1 MSGVAC
7 LEHGLTIRNTRG
19 RGRDAAG
26 RPVADRMV
34 MDVHDGSET
43 DASFSDDAMEVE
55 VEEQAM
61 ANPNDF

>member
-1 MSGVAC
+1 
-7 LEHGLTIRNTRG
+7 
-19 RGRDAAG
+19 
-26 RPVADRMV
+26 MV